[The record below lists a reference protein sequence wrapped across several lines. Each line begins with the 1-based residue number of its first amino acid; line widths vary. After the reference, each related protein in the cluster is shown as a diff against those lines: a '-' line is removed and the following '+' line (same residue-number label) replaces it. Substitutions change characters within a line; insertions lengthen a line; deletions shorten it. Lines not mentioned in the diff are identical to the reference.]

1 HQVEPCMACLAALL
15 LAATW
20 AQSGYLTVSIEPLPP
35 VVVGDAVT
43 LKCNFK
49 TDGRMREIVWYRVTD
64 GGTIKQKIFT
74 FDAMFSTNQ
83 SHMENYRKREDL
95 VYQSTVRLPEVRIS
109 DNGPYECHVGIYDR
123 ATREKVV
130 LASGNIFLN
139 VMSPPISI
147 SVIAADTPAPFSRY
161 QAQNFTLVCIVSGGK
176 PAPMVY
182 FKRDGEPIEVV
193 PLMEPPV
200 NPSGLQDG
208 RPARN
213 LFHRDLDDT
222 KLQKSRSLLDV
233 EGRGGRPFTEDP
245 RASLT
250 PDSGLLLGPATEA
263 VPETVVSREFPRW
276 IQNVEPVYFFHHTHL
291 PVSDGTVEVRAMLMW
306 TLNPQIDNDALFSCE
321 VKHPA
326 LSMPMQSE
334 VTLVA
339 PKGPKILMTPTRARV
354 GDTVRILVQGF
365 QNEVFPEPL
374 FTWTRVGSRLLDGST
389 EHHGKEL
396 VLERVP
402 AELNGSM
409 YRCTAQNPLGS
420 TDTHT
425 RLIVFGRSWGVR
437 AGVESCLGAAL
448 GLQSTGGGWPGRG
461 RSHREWGGARRPTR
475 ASTPEP
481 KPPHLQ
487 WSLWEDTE
495 TVQVRR
501 GSRAI

>member
-1 HQVEPCMACLAALL
+1 MVCAALGERRGRVWSQPAL
-15 LAATW
+15 PCALEETKSWCTLFWRGEAEAFTHGSLPRPW
-20 AQSGYLTVSIEPLPP
+20 IPAYLTVSIEPLPP

-49 TDGRMREIVWYRVTD
+49 TDGKMREIVWYRVTD

-74 FDAMFSTNQ
+74 FDAMFSTNF

-139 VMSPPISI
+139 VMGECG
-147 SVIAADTPAPFSRY
+147 AAAAAARVVVMWAAAGSWAP
-161 QAQNFTLVCIVSGGK
+161 
-176 PAPMVY
+176 
-182 FKRDGEPIEVV
+182 
-193 PLMEPPV
+193 
-200 NPSGLQDG
+200 
-208 RPARN
+208 RN
-213 LFHRDLDDT
+213 LLHRDLDDT
-222 KLQKSRSLLDV
+222 KVPKSLAAA
-233 EGRGGRPFTEDP
+233 EGDAGGGRPPNTAEPP
-245 RASLT
+245 R
-250 PDSGLLLGPATEA
+250 GLAAERGPATEA
-263 VPETVVSREFPRW
+263 IPETVVSREFPRW
-276 IQNVEPVYFFHHTHL
+276 VHVAEPIYYFRHTHA
-291 PVSDGTVEVRAMLMW
+291 PVSDGTVEARATLTW
-306 TLNPQIDNDALFSCE
+306 TLNPQIDNEALFSCE

-339 PKGPKILMTPTRARV
+339 PKGPKITMTPTRARV

-374 FTWTRVGSRLLDGST
+374 FTWTRVGSRLLDGSA
-389 EHHGKEL
+389 EHAGKEL
-396 VLERVP
+396 GQERVP

-425 RLIVFGRSWGVR
+425 RLIVFENPNIPRGTEDSNGSVTGHRSFRLV
-437 AGVESCLGAAL
+437 LAL
-448 GLQSTGGGWPGRG
+448 TL
-461 RSHREWGGARRPTR
+461 
-475 ASTPEP
+475 
-481 KPPHLQ
+481 
-487 WSLWEDTE
+487 
-495 TVQVRR
+495 TV
-501 GSRAI
+501 ILELT